1 MKGYVRKRGKTWS
14 YTVDIGRDPVT
25 NKRKQK
31 TKSGFKTK
39 KEAEKALN
47 ELNYEIGNGLWI
59 EPTKITFTEFANEFL
74 VSHKPNI
81 RQVTFE
87 RYASTVKRQ
96 LIPFFGNMKLQDLKP
111 IHGQKFKDEYIKKY
125 KVSTMRKTIT
135 FLKQILNH
143 AVELELINKNP
154 FEKLSVSAK
163 RKSSLHVWTAAQLNK
178 FLAAAKEYDRFYY
191 NVFAFAAFTGM
202 RKGEVLGLARMNIDF
217 SNNVITLKQSVVE
230 SQDGIKLS
238 LLKNESSYR
247 QIAIND
253 VCVEVLKSQI
263 ERNQQYK
270 KLFKKEYQDNGL
282 IFCKENGSIFR
293 PTNLNRHFR
302 KICKL
307 AGVPEIR
314 IHDLR
319 HTHATILLELKVNP
333 KLVADRL
340 GHSSIKMTLDTYS
353 HSSISMQSNVAE
365 LFEKRV
371 KES

>member
-87 RYASTVKRQ
+87 RYTSTLTRQ

-125 KVSTMRKTIT
+125 KVSTMRKAVT

-163 RKSSLHVWTAAQLNK
+163 RKSSLHVWTAAQLNE
-178 FLAAAKEYDRFYY
+178 FLNAAKEYDQFYY

-202 RKGEVLGLARMNIDF
+202 RKGEVLGLARINVDF

-230 SQDGIKLS
+230 SQEGIKLS

-293 PTNLNRHFR
+293 PTNLNRPFR

>member
-14 YTVDIGRDPVT
+14 YTVDVGRDPIT

-47 ELNYEIGNGLWI
+47 ELNYELNNGLWI
-59 EPTKITFTEFANEFL
+59 EPSKITFAEFANEFL
-74 VSHKPNI
+74 DSYKPNI
-81 RQVTFE
+81 RQATYE
-87 RYASTVKRQ
+87 RYVSTINRQ
-96 LIPFFGNMKLQDLKP
+96 LIPFFGNIRLQDLKP
-111 IHGQKFKDEYIKKY
+111 IHGQRFKDEAIKKY
-125 KVSTMRKTIT
+125 KVSTIRKAVT

-143 AVELELINKNP
+143 AVELEILNKNP
-154 FEKLSVSAK
+154 FEKLRISSK
-163 RKSSLHVWTAAQLNK
+163 RKNNLHVWTAEQLNK
-178 FLAAAKEYDRFYY
+178 FLMTAKEYDTFYY
-191 NVFAFAAFTGM
+191 NLFSFAAYTGM
-202 RKGEVLGLARMNIDF
+202 RKGEVLGLARINVDF
-217 SNNVITLKQSVVE
+217 ANKVVTLKQSVTE
-230 SQDGIKLS
+230 TQEGIELS

-263 ERNQQYK
+263 ERNQYYK
-270 KLFKKEYQDNGL
+270 KIFKNEYQDNGL
-282 IFCKENGSIFR
+282 IFCRENGSIFR
-293 PTNLNRHFR
+293 PTNLNRPFR
-302 KICKL
+302 RICKL

-371 KES
+371 KEL